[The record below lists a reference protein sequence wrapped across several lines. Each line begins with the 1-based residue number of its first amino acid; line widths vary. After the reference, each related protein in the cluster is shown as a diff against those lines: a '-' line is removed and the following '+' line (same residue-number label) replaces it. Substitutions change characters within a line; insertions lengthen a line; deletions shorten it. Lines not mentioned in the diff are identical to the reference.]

1 MKNNFPLRYLS
12 LSATLL
18 LSFFAVSAQE
28 RPAAAQEFDSPQPE
42 NTRPNLMRE
51 LGLSQEQIQQI
62 RRMNAE
68 RKPLMN
74 QAQRQLRMANWA
86 LDQAIYSDSVNEE
99 EVQVRLKEFQAA
111 QAEMVRLRFTNELA
125 VRKILTPEQL
135 VRFRE
140 LRQNFATQR
149 RRNMQNNQPG
159 QQPNR
164 RLRLRNRQLPP
175 APPN

>member
-1 MKNNFPLRYLS
+1 MKKYFPLRYVL
-12 LSATLL
+12 LTVILL
-18 LSFFAVSAQE
+18 LSASFISAQE
-28 RPAAAQEFDSPQPE
+28 RPAAQDAAQQFDTTQPE

-68 RKPLMN
+68 RKPVMN
-74 QAQRQLRMANWA
+74 QAQRRLRMANRA

-99 EVQVRLKEFQAA
+99 DVQVRLKEFQAA

-140 LRQNFATQR
+140 LRQNFAEQR
-149 RRNMQNNQPG
+149 RQNMQNNPAG
-159 QQPNR
+159 RP
-164 RLRLRNRQLPP
+164 LRLRNRQLR
-175 APPN
+175 PNRPN

>member
-1 MKNNFPLRYLS
+1 MKKYFPLKYLS
-12 LSATLL
+12 LTVILL
-18 LSFFAVSAQE
+18 LSASFVVSAQE
-28 RPAAAQEFDSPQPE
+28 RPAAQDAAQQFDATQPE

-74 QAQRQLRMANWA
+74 QAQRRLRMANRA

-99 EVQVRLKEFQAA
+99 DVQVRLKEFQAA

-125 VRKILTPEQL
+125 VRKILTREQL

-140 LRQNFATQR
+140 LRQNFAER
-149 RRNMQNNQPG
+149 RRQNMQNNPAGRQ
-159 QQPNR
+159 
-164 RLRLRNRQLPP
+164 LRLRNRQLR
-175 APPN
+175 PNMPN